1 MQHILNIAFDF
12 DDDKVRQLAEKN
24 VENNMDAIIKNIIID
39 QIAPL
44 KYSYYGNKETR
55 DWDTFG
61 NRINDG
67 IKQFADEH
75 KDEIIDKAAWLLCES
90 YKRTKAWKDKAGEVT
105 Q

>member
-12 DDDKVRQLAEKN
+12 DDNKVRQVAEQK
-24 VENNMDAIIKNIIID
+24 VEEDMDNIIKNIILD

-44 KYSYYGNKETR
+44 KYSHYGNKETR
-55 DWDTFG
+55 NWDAFS

-75 KDEIIDKAAWLLCES
+75 KDEIIDKAAKMLCES
-90 YKRTKAWKDKAGEVT
+90 YKRTKAWKEKAGDAT
-105 Q
+105 I